1 MPRPRAVGELF
12 RAAQADGWASSLASS
27 ACATFARHAY
37 NSWETLPSLFENS
50 NSVGSALR
58 RVVDDARLEALSD
71 ASYVDAGLVM
81 ALSERALAR
90 TLVLPLH
97 DTGLPITSL
106 SPSDAA
112 DLWTTQRRSP
122 GELQGEFLV
131 QAIRSVTLHL
141 VLRDGP
147 QLVGGVVGG
156 SADVTNLPTG
166 LSPANTSTATEMA
179 AIAGN
184 SSRTAA
190 RQLVRTGDESAWR
203 RAVDQAWSV
212 ATDLVKLDPTQFQHN
227 QRRSDPESDR

>member
-156 SADVTNLPTG
+156 SADVTNL
-166 LSPANTSTATEMA
+166 ATEMA